1 MSYGDIAR
9 MILTA
14 LAMISLISGFVWAII
29 KLVFKKL
36 QQDSEL
42 RLSYK
47 TQFSKLDK
55 TLAELTIL
63 QKSNSERLLRVEEG
77 LNKLTDVIIE
87 QKSLTDKVDGLIQ
100 SVAEIKSDLNKK
112 VGRDEWLQVCN
123 EKHRNK

>member
-9 MILTA
+9 LILVGLT
-14 LAMISLISGFVWAII
+14 MVSLITGFVWAII
-29 KLVFKKL
+29 KLVIKKI
-36 QQDSEL
+36 QQESDL
-42 RLSYK
+42 RLNYE

-87 QKSLTDKVDGLIQ
+87 QRSLNDKVDGLVQ
-100 SVAEIKSDLNKK
+100 DVAEIKNALNKK
-112 VGRDEWLQVCN
+112 VDRDEWLQVCN
-123 EKHRNK
+123 ERHKVK